1 MSLQDL
7 LHICRERQIEL
18 WTSAGKLHFR
28 APQGALDT
36 NLAERIRAQRE
47 ALMAHL
53 TPRLQWRSQPDQALQ
68 PFALSAVQG
77 AYVLGRNPAFDYGG
91 NACHL
96 YLEYPWPANVDTA
109 QLEHAW
115 NAVVQRHPM
124 LRAVVQGN
132 HSQCVQ
138 AQVPYQVLPVHDLR
152 HASAQAFDTHLQQV
166 RQRLDH
172 ACHALDQ
179 WPILLPEISL
189 GATTAVL
196 HCSVDFTLID
206 YASLQLL
213 LVELTQ
219 RYLEPDRYWPALEA
233 TFRDYLQHE
242 QQARKSATWQ
252 AHKAWWLARLEQL
265 PARPDLPLSEDA
277 GIASVR
283 FVHHHA
289 SLSPAQWNALCT
301 LASAQGLSAAGVTLA
316 AFAEVIGRWSQNP
329 DFCLNLTVLNR
340 PDLHPQL
347 AQVLGDFTALSLLEV
362 RGGAGVT
369 FVQRARRIGAQLF
382 DDLDHG
388 SFTGV
393 EVLRELARL
402 RGRGADLMPVVF
414 TSGIGSVER
423 LLGDSARLL
432 QPPSYMV
439 SQTPQVWVDCQVSDQ
454 YGGLQVGWDERVG
467 VLPAGMVAQMFQAYV
482 SLLQRLAEDA
492 QVWQARG
499 DIVLPQQRLVPAL
512 HAAAEDRNIASGF
525 AAQALRTPDAP
536 VVTDRTATYSYRQ
549 VAQYAEAVRVALE
562 GLGVAPGARVGVLLP
577 KSAWQLMAVLGINQL
592 GGAYVPIDI
601 RQPALR
607 RETLLRD
614 AGLAAVVTLHGEAL
628 PAGLALAQVAID
640 SLSPVGQ
647 WPTRTPWPV
656 QAGDLAYIIYTSGS
670 TGTPKGVMLSHGA
683 VVNTLDDINR
693 RYGVGADD
701 RVLGLAELS
710 FDLSVYDFF
719 GATAVGAQVVLPD
732 PGRGADPSHWAE
744 LMRAHQV
751 TLWNSVPAQ
760 GQMLIDYLEAE
771 PASFPGPR
779 CVMWSGDWIPT
790 TLPTRWWQRWPD
802 SRLYSLGGAT
812 EAAIWSVEHAIRPAD
827 TALPSIPY
835 GHALAGQT
843 LEVLD
848 SHGRQCPLGVRGE
861 IHIGGLGLALGYAED
876 PQRSA
881 ERFITHASGRR
892 LYRTG
897 DQGRYLD
904 ADGLIEFLGRQDD
917 QVKIRGHRIEL
928 AEIDA
933 GWLAHPQLAAST
945 TVLVG
950 ERHERSLCSFV
961 TLHNTPDDAPGVQA
975 ELTEVLAQA
984 RHTLEQADFGPPQHI
999 AAALAALDQAA
1010 DWSLLHWL
1018 AGSGLLAVDRDL
1030 SLAALAEA
1038 LQLEPGQQ
1046 RLLHHWLTLLTE
1058 SGYLQQ
1064 QGSGWRCQVDPNA
1077 CDRLA
1082 AWARFAELAPAN
1094 LWPTELV
1101 GYLRDSALC
1110 LGEQLQGQVSPASLM
1125 FPQGSAH
1132 IAEAMYS
1139 RGQHAQVLHQA
1150 MAEAIAAIVA
1160 RDGQR
1165 SWRILE
1171 VGAGTGAASA
1181 AIIPALAPLVAS
1193 GVQVDYLFSDVSS
1206 YFLNAARERFAAYPW
1221 VRFLPFDMNKPACEQ
1236 GLAAGSVDLVVS
1248 SGALNNALDTPA
1260 LLAGLRQLLTADA
1273 WLVIQ
1278 ELTREHREISI
1289 SQSLMME
1296 TPLDLRASS
1305 GQLFV
1310 HRQQWLGWLQAE
1322 AGDHA
1327 QALGSEHSTLSL
1339 LGYDVLVA
1347 RLKTDRP
1354 RLSSQAL
1361 LAFIAERVPRYMVPA
1376 QVRVLDRLPV
1386 TANGKIDRRALTT
1399 QAQQRPLAPP
1409 RQPRS
1414 EVRDELVLRLIGHW
1428 ERVLDCR
1435 DLGPEQDFF
1444 AAGGDS
1450 LLIAQLIAG
1459 LREHEPLAGAQPFD
1473 RLLRWALSQPTP
1485 AGLAQR
1491 LRSVDSG
1498 SAGEPLPA
1506 AHSTVHS
1513 PAQGAT
1519 HGCRAPLRGR
1529 LRADALSELAQGEG
1543 TARVL
1548 VHEGLGTL
1556 LPYRTLIAE
1565 LAGHGPLL
1573 GLAVH
1578 DSDDYLRL
1586 PAQHVNS
1593 TLGKRYAQALWD
1605 SGRRRF
1611 DLLGYC
1617 SGGLV
1622 TLELAK
1628 ALLQLGAEVG
1638 QVDIVSSY
1646 RIPYR
1651 VHDELLIL
1659 HSFAATLGLD
1669 AQALGLPSAEQ
1680 LHGAVTRQLQAT
1692 PGHLAAGSLGQAMA
1706 QFDVAQL
1713 KARVLAAANGIADAQ
1728 LYRVFAHSVQASH
1741 YADSAPYAGA
1751 VRLFVPSVGNPL
1763 IADHQAVLRGWW
1775 QAAALAPLTVQ
1786 TLQGNHFDCLNAG
1799 LSRYLLEEQRS

>member
-28 APQGALDT
+28 APQGALDAT
-36 NLAERIRAQRE
+36 LAERIRAQRE
-47 ALMAHL
+47 ALMSHL
-53 TPRLQWRSQPDQALQ
+53 TPRSQWCSQPDEALQ

-96 YLEYPWPANVDTA
+96 YVEYPWPANVDTA
-109 QLEHAW
+109 QLEQAW
-115 NAVVQRHPM
+115 NALVQRHPM
-124 LRAVVQGN
+124 LRAVVQDN
-132 HSQCVQ
+132 CQCVQ
-138 AQVPYQVLPVHDLR
+138 ARVPRQTLPVHDLR
-152 HASAQAFDTHLQQV
+152 HATGQAFEAHLQQV
-166 RQRLDH
+166 RERLDH

-189 GATTAVL
+189 GAAGAVL

-219 RYLEPDRYWPALEA
+219 RYLEPGRHWPTLEA

-242 QQARKSATWQ
+242 QQARESAAWQ
-252 AHKAWWLARLEQL
+252 DDKAWWLARLEQL
-265 PARPDLPLSEDA
+265 PARPDLPLSDDA
-277 GIASVR
+277 GIASTR
-283 FVHHHA
+283 FVHHHG
-289 SLSPAQWNALCT
+289 SLSPAQWNALCA

-316 AFAEVIGRWSQNP
+316 AFAEVIGRWSQSP

-347 AQVLGDFTALSLLEV
+347 GQVLGDFTALSLLQV
-362 RGGAGVT
+362 RGAAGVT
-369 FVQRARRIGAQLF
+369 FVQRARSIGVQLF
-382 DDLDHG
+382 EDLDH
-388 SFTGV
+388 SRFTGV

-402 RGRGADLMPVVF
+402 QGRGADLMPVVF

-423 LLGDSARLL
+423 LLGDCARLL
-432 QPPSYMV
+432 QPPSYMI
-439 SQTPQVWVDCQVSDQ
+439 SQTPQVWIDCQVSDQ

-467 VLPAGMVAQMFQAYV
+467 VLPEGMVASMFAAYLD
-482 SLLQRLAEDA
+482 LLQRLAEDA

-499 DIVLPQQRLVPAL
+499 DIVLPQQLAVQAPQQV
-512 HAAAEDRNIASGF
+512 AEDRNIASGF
-525 AAQALRTPDAP
+525 AGQALRTPDAP
-536 VVTDRTATYSYRQ
+536 VISDRDGSYSYRQ
-549 VAQYAEAVRVALE
+549 IACHAEALRVALE
-562 GLGVAPGARVGVLLP
+562 GLGVKPGDRVGVMLP
-577 KSAWQLMAVLGINQL
+577 KSAGQLTAVLGINQL
-592 GGAYVPIDI
+592 GAAYVPIDI

-614 AGLAAVVTLHGEAL
+614 AGLAAVVTLQTEAL
-628 PAGLALAQVAID
+628 PAGLMLAQVAID
-640 SLSPVGQ
+640 QLTAVDH
-647 WPTRTPWPV
+647 WPPRAPWPV
-656 QAGDLAYIIYTSGS
+656 RAGDLAYIIYTSGS

-693 RYGVGADD
+693 RYGVGAGD

-732 PGRGADPSHWAE
+732 PARGADPSHWAE
-744 LMRAHQV
+744 LMRTHGV

-771 PASFPGPR
+771 PDTFPGPR

-790 TLPTRWWQRWPD
+790 TLPSRWWQRWPE

-812 EAAIWSVEHAIRPAD
+812 EAAIWSVEHVIRPAD
-827 TALPSIPY
+827 CALPSIPY

-848 SHGRQCPLGVRGE
+848 SQGRQCPLGVRGE
-861 IHIGGLGLALGYAED
+861 IFIGGLGLALGYAED

-904 ADGLIEFLGRQDD
+904 AEGLIEFLGRQDD

-961 TLHNTPDDAPGVQA
+961 TLHATPDDGPRVQD
-975 ELTEVLAQA
+975 ELSQVLAAA
-984 RHTLEQADFGPPQHI
+984 RQTLEQADFGPPERI
-999 AAALAALDQAA
+999 AEALAALDQAA

-1018 AGSGLLAVDRDL
+1018 AGSGLLAADRDL
-1030 SLAALAEA
+1030 SLSALAAALH
-1038 LQLEPGQQ
+1038 LQPGQQ

-1064 QGSGWRCQVDPNA
+1064 QGSGWRCLVDPQA

-1094 LWPTELV
+1094 LWPPVLV
-1101 GYLRDSALC
+1101 DYLRGSALC
-1110 LGEQLQGQVSPASLM
+1110 LAEQLDGRLSPASLM

-1150 MAEAIAAIVA
+1150 MAEAVVAIVA
-1160 RDGQR
+1160 REGQR
-1165 SWRILE
+1165 TWRILE

-1221 VRFLPFDMNKPACEQ
+1221 VRFMPFDMNKPACEQ
-1236 GLAAGSVDLVVS
+1236 GLPAGSLDLVLS

-1260 LLAGLRQLLTADA
+1260 LLAGLRQLLQADA

-1296 TPLDLRASS
+1296 TPLDLRATT

-1310 HRQQWLGWLQAE
+1310 HRQQWLDWLQAE
-1322 AGDHA
+1322 VGDHA
-1327 QALGSEHSTLSL
+1327 QALGSAQGALSL

-1354 RLSSQAL
+1354 RLSTQAL

-1399 QAQQRPLAPP
+1399 QAEQRPVEPL
-1409 RQPRS
+1409 RQSRS

-1428 ERVLDCR
+1428 ERVLDCS
-1435 DLGPEQDFF
+1435 DLAAEQDFF

-1450 LLIAQLIAG
+1450 LLIAQLIAS
-1459 LREHEPLAGAQPFD
+1459 LREHEPLAREQPFD

-1485 AGLAQR
+1485 LGLAQR
-1491 LRSVDSG
+1491 LRSGNEGDTG
-1498 SAGEPLPA
+1498 GNA
-1506 AHSTVHS
+1506 AA
-1513 PAQGAT
+1513 PAQAQAAAQSAADT
-1519 HGCRAPLRGR
+1519 CRAPLRGR
-1529 LRADALSELAQGEG
+1529 LCLDALSELAGGEG

-1556 LPYRTLIAE
+1556 LPYRGLIAE

-1578 DSDDYLRL
+1578 DSEEYLRL
-1586 PAQHVNS
+1586 PAQHVNA

-1628 ALLQLGAEVG
+1628 ALLQLGVEVG

-1651 VHDELLIL
+1651 VDDELLIL

-1669 AQALGLPSAEQ
+1669 TQALGLPDAEHLQ
-1680 LHGAVTRQLQAT
+1680 AAVTAQLQAT
-1692 PGHLAAGSLGQAMA
+1692 PGHLAAGSLGQALA
-1706 QFDVAQL
+1706 RFDVAQL

-1741 YADSAPYAGA
+1741 YATGAPYVGA

-1763 IADHQAVLRGWW
+1763 IPDHQASLRTWW
-1775 QAAALAPLTVQ
+1775 QAASLAPLSVQ

-1799 LSRYLLEEQRS
+1799 LGRHLLEEHRS

>member
-18 WTSAGKLHFR
+18 WTREGKLHFR
-28 APQGALDT
+28 APQGALDPT
-36 NLAERIRAQRE
+36 LAERIRAQRE

-53 TPRLQWRSQPDQALQ
+53 TPGSQWRSHPEQALQ

-96 YLEYPWPANVDTA
+96 YVEYPWPANIDTA
-109 QLEHAW
+109 QLEQAW

-124 LRAVVQGN
+124 LRAVVQDN
-132 HSQCVQ
+132 SRQCVQ
-138 AQVPYQVLPVHDLR
+138 PQVPWQALPVHDLR
-152 HASAQAFDTHLQQV
+152 QATPEAFVAHLQQV
-166 RQRLDH
+166 RERLDH

-189 GATTAVL
+189 GAEGAVL

-213 LVELTQ
+213 LVELNQ
-219 RYLEPDRYWPALEA
+219 RYLEPTRHWPALEA
-233 TFRDYLQHE
+233 TFRDYLLHE
-242 QQARKSATWQ
+242 QQARESAAW
-252 AHKAWWLARLEQL
+252 HDDKAWWLARLDNL
-265 PARPDLPLSEDA
+265 PGRPDLPLSDDA
-277 GIASVR
+277 GIASTR
-283 FVHHHA
+283 FEHHHGV
-289 SLSPAQWNALCT
+289 LSPTQWNALCA

-316 AFAEVIGRWSQNP
+316 AFAEVIGRWSQSP

-347 AQVLGDFTALSLLEV
+347 GQVLGDFTALSLLEV
-362 RGGAGVT
+362 RGASGAT

-382 DDLDHG
+382 EDLDHG
-388 SFTGV
+388 RFTGV

-402 RGRGADLMPVVF
+402 QGRGADLMPVVF

-423 LLGDSARLL
+423 LLGDSAHLL
-432 QPPSYMV
+432 QPPSYMI
-439 SQTPQVWVDCQVSDQ
+439 SQTPQVWIDCQVSDQ
-454 YGGLQVGWDERVG
+454 YGGLQVGWDVRRG
-467 VLPAGMVAQMFQAYV
+467 VLPAGMAARMFDAYID
-482 SLLQRLAEDA
+482 LLRRLAEEA
-492 QVWQARG
+492 QLWQARG
-499 DIVLPQQRLVPAL
+499 DIVLPRQCAPQLTARQ
-512 HAAAEDRNIASGF
+512 AEDRNIASGV
-525 AAQALRTPDAP
+525 ARQALRTPDAQ
-536 VVTDRTATYSYRQ
+536 VISDRDGRYSYRQ
-549 VAQYAEAVRVALE
+549 VFQHAEAVRMALE
-562 GLGVAPGARVGVLLP
+562 ALGVAPGARVGVMLP

-592 GGAYVPIDI
+592 GAAYVPIDI
-601 RQPALR
+601 RQPLLR
-607 RETLLRD
+607 RETLLWD
-614 AGLAAVVTLHGEAL
+614 AGIAAVVTLQGEDL
-628 PAGLALAQVAID
+628 PVGMELPRVAID
-640 SLSPVGQ
+640 SLAAATHWPPREPVAV
-647 WPTRTPWPV
+647 R
-656 QAGDLAYIIYTSGS
+656 AGDLAYIIYTSGS

-693 RYGVGADD
+693 RYAVGPGD

-732 PGRGADPSHWAE
+732 PERGADPSHWAQ
-744 LMRAHQV
+744 LMREHQV

-760 GQMLIDYLEAE
+760 GQMLIDYLETE
-771 PASFPGPR
+771 PDAIPAPR

-790 TLPTRWWQRWPD
+790 TLPTRWWQRWPE

-812 EAAIWSVEHAIRPAD
+812 EAAIWSVEHVIRPDD

-835 GHALAGQT
+835 GHALDGQT

-848 SHGRQCPLGVRGE
+848 SLGRQCPLGVRGE

-876 PQRSA
+876 PRRTA

-897 DQGRYLD
+897 DLGRYLD
-904 ADGLIEFLGRQDD
+904 EHGLIEFLGRQDD

-933 GWLAHPQLAAST
+933 GWLAHPQIATST

-961 TLHNTPDDAPGVQA
+961 TLHGSPRDAQCVQD
-975 ELTEVLAQA
+975 ELTQVLAPA
-984 RHTLEQADFGPPQHI
+984 RQTLEQADFGPRERI
-999 AAALAALDQAA
+999 EAALAALDRAA
-1010 DWSLLHWL
+1010 DISLLCWL
-1018 AGSGLLAVDRDL
+1018 AGSGLLRAGQEVTF
-1030 SLAALAEA
+1030 AALCQA
-1038 LQLEPGQQ
+1038 LELETGQQ
-1046 RLLHHWLTLLTE
+1046 RLLHHWLTLLTD
-1058 SGYLQQ
+1058 SGYLQRRDA
-1064 QGSGWRCQVDPNA
+1064 GWRCLVDPGEF
-1077 CDRLA
+1077 DQDQ
-1082 AWARFAELAPAN
+1082 AWARFAELAPAR
-1094 LWPTELV
+1094 LWPAELV
-1101 GYLRDSALC
+1101 DYLRGSALR
-1110 LGEQLQGQVSPASLM
+1110 LAEQLDGRLSPASLM

-1139 RGQHAQVLHQA
+1139 GGLHAQALHQA
-1150 MAEAIAAIVA
+1150 MAEAVTAIVG
-1160 RDGQR
+1160 REGQR

-1181 AIIPALAPLVAS
+1181 SIIPALATLVAA

-1206 YFLNAARERFAAYPW
+1206 YFLNAARERFAEYPW
-1221 VRFLPFDMNKPACEQ
+1221 VRFMHFDMNKPACEQ
-1236 GLAAGSVDLVVS
+1236 GLPAGSLDLVLS
-1248 SGALNNALDTPA
+1248 SGALNNALDTPG
-1260 LLAGLRQLLTADA
+1260 LLAGLRQLVQADA

-1296 TPLDLRASS
+1296 TPHDLRAAN

-1310 HRQQWLGWLQAE
+1310 HRQQWLDWLGAE
-1322 AGDHA
+1322 GGDHA
-1327 QALGSEHSTLSL
+1327 QALASPQSVLSL
-1339 LGYDVLVA
+1339 LGYDLLVA
-1347 RLKTDRP
+1347 RMKTDRP
-1354 RLSSQAL
+1354 LLSAHAL
-1361 LAFIAERVPRYMVPA
+1361 LTFIAERVPRYMVPA

-1386 TANGKIDRRALTT
+1386 TANGKVDRRALTT
-1399 QAQQRPLAPP
+1399 QAQQRQLEPV
-1409 RQPRS
+1409 RQVHG
-1414 EVRDELVLRLIGHW
+1414 EVGDELVLRLIGHW
-1428 ERVLDCR
+1428 ERVLDCSG
-1435 DLGPEQDFF
+1435 LAPEQDFF

-1459 LREHEPLAGAQPFD
+1459 LREHEPLAREQPFD
-1473 RLLRWALSQPTP
+1473 RLLRWALSRPTP

-1491 LRSVDSG
+1491 LRSAAG
-1498 SAGEPLPA
+1498 SETPVPERPA
-1506 AHSTVHS
+1506 VAVLET
-1513 PAQGAT
+1513 T
-1519 HGCRAPLRGR
+1519 RAPLRGR
-1529 LRADALSELAQGEG
+1529 LRADALSELSPGEG

-1556 LPYRTLIAE
+1556 LPYRGLMTE
-1565 LAGHGPLL
+1565 LAGKGPLL

-1578 DSDDYLRL
+1578 DSEDYLRL
-1586 PAQHVNS
+1586 PAQHLNA

-1628 ALLQLGAEVG
+1628 ALLQLGAEVR

-1651 VHDELLIL
+1651 VDDELLIL

-1669 AQALGLPSAEQ
+1669 PQALGLPSDE
-1680 LHGAVTRQLQAT
+1680 QLQAALAARLLVS
-1692 PGHLAAGSLGQAMA
+1692 PEHLAAGSLAQALA

-1713 KARVLAAANGIADAQ
+1713 KARVLSAASGIADEQ

-1741 YADSAPYAGA
+1741 YSHSAPYVGA

-1763 IADHQAVLRGWW
+1763 IAEHQASLRAWW
-1775 QAAALAPLTVQ
+1775 QAASLAPLTVQ

-1799 LSRYLLEEQRS
+1799 LGRHLLEEHRP